1 MATDKKNDSH
11 AGKRALLAIVALV
24 VIALDI
30 WWVANGQERDIGTR
44 YLPSAARRR
53 SQARAQDVCRA
64 MRSPLW

>member
-11 AGKRALLAIVALV
+11 AGRRALLAIVVLV

-30 WWVANGQERDIGTR
+30 WWVANGQERDIF
-44 YLPSAARRR
+44 PPAARRR

-64 MRSPLW
+64 MRPPLW